1 MASAKNGRSAD
12 VLDLGQTVGERLE
25 VTVNGK
31 HLKAWVT
38 TNQRYPASVAA
49 QLDDAR
55 DRWLRKRERIFDEG
69 DPPRDLLEASRELA
83 TQLKESDS
91 ELPGSA
97 ALAPLL
103 ARIRT
108 AIEAYDDE
116 ARWRMRAV
124 DWEDFVT
131 DSLTILI
138 PHLEDWEADLL
149 PLDVRQAALVRLGW
163 INPSAS
169 ADAEAAASDELPP
182 EEGPDSTGAE
192 PVPSLPAS
200 TT

>member
-1 MASAKNGRSAD
+1 MASATNGRSAD

-55 DRWLRKRERIFDEG
+55 DRWLRKRERIFEDGE
-69 DPPRDLLEASRELA
+69 PPKELMDASRELA
-83 TQLKESDS
+83 TQLKESAE

-97 ALAPLL
+97 VLAPLL
-103 ARIRT
+103 ERMRKS
-108 AIEAYDDE
+108 IEAYDE
-116 ARWRMRAV
+116 EPRWRMRAI
-124 DWEDFVT
+124 DWEDFIT
-131 DSLTILI
+131 ESLTILI

-163 INPSAS
+163 INQSS
-169 ADAEAAASDELPP
+169 ADAQAEATVEENPP

-192 PVPSLPAS
+192 PEPSLPAS